1 MRWPHCGIPFV
12 YRRTR
17 IVDVVWVNFTSEVA
31 NCIEECQKIE
41 SLKLRKAVKE
51 TLIRRLPMMTYN
63 MQRTYPLD
71 TVSNFAIQASELQI
85 RSNASVVLNLL
96 DQSISS
102 PQDNFAEPECS
113 SRTSG
118 PEDKQNEEKF

>member
-63 MQRTYPLD
+63 MQRTWISTGYRFKFCNP
-71 TVSNFAIQASELQI
+71 
-85 RSNASVVLNLL
+85 SVGTPN
-96 DQSISS
+96 
-102 PQDNFAEPECS
+102 
-113 SRTSG
+113 
-118 PEDKQNEEKF
+118 